1 MPLGESELARREAGH
16 LELRKS
22 PMRLRWA
29 MEKLVSGDGHE
40 LRADFSCSVQV
51 LSEPAE
57 QQMLAEVFLNNG
69 NSVWAEA
76 AIAHFQPSLRAAI
89 AQVCGVRPAAESVG
103 ANNQQLIDAL
113 RTAAG
118 RVAFSCGLEILPP
131 FDLDVQSPSL
141 EQQRIESMQRT
152 LAEQRAAGQMEHFQ
166 RATDLLKQF
175 ESIRQAAPQ
184 LSPGEVLRQLGPADQ
199 GMMLQTLLLA
209 AAKEK
214 KSEAVWAVAGPNL
227 LRADPRSTPP
237 KTQLIPLPTTL
248 GPLRSVQGSGIDN
261 RLLVGARSG
270 VFDLDLAQNSPT
282 AYTDQSVVSQL
293 GFNQALVWNNE
304 IWASHS
310 EAGIVAWKPGQTDRP
325 LLAMRPVNLLGSG
338 AKNLA
343 ILDDSRL
350 LFSGGNRLMIL
361 QRESGVSE
369 PKITVRA
376 AGSDVRAEIIA
387 VLPDAAR
394 VAVVLKDGNV
404 QTRDRNSLEVISQE
418 RRCGT
423 IASAALLPWLGSNRL
438 LLGTEEGPVLCV
450 GLEDE
455 LVTQYVSPYSGMKAL
470 SAAADV
476 VIGLSADRQRLVLW
490 NTWNGRQP
498 AADLFVTAL
507 GKHRAADV
515 AVG

>member
-1 MPLGESELARREAGH
+1 MPLQDSEFARRDAGR

-22 PMRLRWA
+22 PMRLRWI

-40 LRADFSCSVQV
+40 LRAEFCCSLKV
-51 LSEPAE
+51 LPEPAE
-57 QQMLAEVFLNNG
+57 QQMLAEVFLNDG
-69 NSVWAEA
+69 NSIWAEA
-76 AIAHFQPSLRAAI
+76 VIAHFQPALRAAI
-89 AQVCGVRPAAESVG
+89 AQVCGVRPAVQSVG
-103 ANNQQLIDAL
+103 TNVHDLTEAL
-113 RTAAG
+113 RTAAQ
-118 RVAFSCGLEILPP
+118 RVAFSCGLELLPP

-141 EQQRIESMQRT
+141 EHQRLEAMQRS

-199 GMMLQTLLLA
+199 GTMLQTLLLA
-209 AAKEK
+209 AAREK
-214 KSEAVWAVAGPNL
+214 TSESVWAVAGPNL
-227 LRADPRSTPP
+227 LRVDPRSSPP
-237 KTQLIPLPTTL
+237 KTQMIPLSTTL
-248 GPLRSVQGSGIDN
+248 GPLRSVQRSGIEK

-270 VFDLDLAQNSPT
+270 LFDLDPTQPSPD

-293 GFNQALVWNNE
+293 GFNQALIWNNQL
-304 IWASHS
+304 WASHT
-310 EAGIVAWKPGQTDRP
+310 EAGIVAWKIGQPDRP
-325 LLAMRPVNLLGSG
+325 VLAMRPVNLLGTG

-350 LFSGGNRLMIL
+350 LFSGGNRLMLL
-361 QRESGVSE
+361 QREDSAQD
-369 PKITVRA
+369 PKITAKA
-376 AGSDVRAEIIA
+376 AGPDVRAEIIA

-394 VAVVLKDGNV
+394 VIVVLKDGNV
-404 QTRDRNSLEVISQE
+404 QTRDRGSLEVISQE
-418 RRCGT
+418 RRCG
-423 IASAALLPWLGSNRL
+423 AVSSAALLPWLGSTRL

-455 LVTQYVSPYSGMKAL
+455 LVTQYVSPYAGMKAL

-476 VIGLSADRQRLVLW
+476 VVALSADRQRLVLW
-490 NTWNGRQP
+490 NTWSGRQP

-507 GKHRAADV
+507 VKHRAADV